1 MYNLS
6 WLPAKA
12 EAAGLTVV
20 VEPGFD
26 TRGSTWNNDRPAGGM
41 IHHTAP
47 PVPYP
52 PDGMYRDGR
61 IKANVF
67 IQDDGTVHMVSS
79 YACNYSSGM
88 GSSVVLRETQRE
100 QAPTG
105 TAHSRG
111 LEDDIGG
118 NFYYVNMEVAH
129 PGDGSPLGVEA
140 QEAIVTV
147 WALIC
152 DNLNWDPNRL
162 IAHAEWSR
170 RKIDP
175 AWNGLDAHRNAV
187 LLRSVV
193 RDRLNDMGGITKE
206 QLDAAVANVLKAIE
220 KSERRVLKTL
230 ITADTTGVV
239 QQGIL
244 TDEQHATLQE
254 RVDINR
260 NGSPDVA
267 PPEDPSDGAP

>member
-12 EAAGLTVV
+12 EAAGLTVI
-20 VEPGFD
+20 VEPDFD
-26 TRGSTWNNDRPAGGM
+26 TRGDLWYDDRPSGGM

-67 IQDDGTVHMVSS
+67 VQNDGTVHMVAA

-88 GSSVVLRETQRE
+88 GSSVVLGEVQQET
-100 QAPTG
+100 APTG
-105 TAHSRG
+105 SAYQRG

-118 NFYYVNMEVAH
+118 NFHFINMEVAH
-129 PGDGSPLGVEA
+129 PGDGSPLGLAA
-140 QEAIVTV
+140 QEAIVTI
-147 WALIC
+147 WTLIC

-175 AWNGLDAHRNAV
+175 AWNEMDAHRNAEQ
-187 LLRSVV
+187 LRSVV
-193 RDRLNDMGGITKE
+193 RERLEDTVTKE
-206 QLDAAVANVLKAIE
+206 DLDAAVLRIITAIE
-220 KSERRVLKTL
+220 KSERRQLKTL
-230 ITADTTGVV
+230 ITAETTGVV

-244 TDEQHATLQE
+244 TDEQVATLQE
-254 RVDINR
+254 RVDVHR
-260 NGSPDVA
+260 NGA
-267 PPEDPSDGAP
+267 PPIDPPDSPV